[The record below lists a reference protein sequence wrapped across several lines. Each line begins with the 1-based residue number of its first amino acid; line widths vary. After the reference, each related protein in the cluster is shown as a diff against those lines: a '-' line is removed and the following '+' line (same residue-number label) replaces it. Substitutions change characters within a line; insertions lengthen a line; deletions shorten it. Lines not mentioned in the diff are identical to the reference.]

1 MRFRGINWAV
11 GVFDRGIKMQ
21 NTKEVLKL
29 EDFNLSSRVLW
40 LLARNNI
47 DRVKLTSITYNELK
61 AIPTMGN
68 EKISEIK
75 RELE

>member
-1 MRFRGINWAV
+1 
-11 GVFDRGIKMQ
+11 MQ

-29 EDFNLSSRVLW
+29 EGFNLSSRVLW

-47 DRVKLTSITYNELK
+47 YRAKLTSISYDVLK

-68 EKISEIK
+68 
-75 RELE
+75 